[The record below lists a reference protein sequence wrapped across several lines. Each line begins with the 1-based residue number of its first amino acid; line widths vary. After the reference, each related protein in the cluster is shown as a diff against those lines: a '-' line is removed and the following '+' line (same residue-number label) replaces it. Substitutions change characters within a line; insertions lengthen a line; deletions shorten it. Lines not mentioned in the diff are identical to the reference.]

1 MRMSAE
7 EKEKSH
13 ARIVESAARLFRERG
28 LEGASVADVMKDAG
42 MTHGGFYKHFDS
54 KEALIEAALASA
66 FSEFVS
72 RLSQDDAEEALAA
85 FRTLYLSRD
94 HMTHPAMGCPVA
106 ALGTEVARGSALLK
120 RSFGAGVRRV
130 IDALAAG
137 RRESVAARRAAAL
150 REFSQLVGA
159 MVIARASDPELA
171 AEVLAACGPEN
182 RSVRQRK
189 QGG

>member
-42 MTHGGFYKHFDS
+42 MTHGGFYKHFES
-54 KEALIEAALASA
+54 KDALVEAALESA

-72 RLSQDDAEEALAA
+72 GLTQDDAEAALATY
-85 FRTLYLSRD
+85 RTLYLSHD
-94 HMTHPAMGCPVA
+94 HMTKPAMGCPVA
-106 ALGTEVARGSALLK
+106 ALGTEIARGSASLK
-120 RSFGAGVRRV
+120 QAFGAGVRRM

-137 RRESVAARRAAAL
+137 RRGTADTRRAAAL

-189 QGG
+189 PGG